1 MPILDN
7 HVAYLEHHLL
17 TRTAPGLSG
26 RESCNPRAMSANSGG
41 QSSSTQ
47 GHFFLSPFF
56 FAIIA
61 YSFLENLP
69 VDLGCHDSPAGA
81 IT

>member
-1 MPILDN
+1 MASSGLVLYGELAI
-7 HVAYLEHHLL
+7 
-17 TRTAPGLSG
+17 TRVCA
-26 RESCNPRAMSANSGG
+26 
-41 QSSSTQ
+41 Q